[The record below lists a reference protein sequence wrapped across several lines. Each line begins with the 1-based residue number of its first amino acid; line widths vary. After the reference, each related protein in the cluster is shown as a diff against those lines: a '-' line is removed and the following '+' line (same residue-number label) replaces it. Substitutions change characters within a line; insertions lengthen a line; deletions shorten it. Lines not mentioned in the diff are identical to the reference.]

1 MRIVAKLLLYNGKI
15 IQSKKMSC
23 HSIVGDVENGLFF
36 LNKWNF
42 IDEIAVYDIS
52 TRKDELFINRKNVE
66 VLKLNHKPIS
76 YGGQISSLEDV
87 KRAIAIGF
95 DKVIINSNKYD
106 LELLNQIKSEYGRQS
121 VVIAIDLIEGPD
133 QKIFEYLWREKS
145 QSDIASL
152 IALLNKFMPGE
163 IIINWIN
170 KDGQKT
176 DVNFSLP
183 EFLKPFRQ
191 NNIVYSAGGTI
202 RQLRKILRKRKEIT
216 KDGFSIGTALWHQNL
231 ET

>member
-1 MRIVAKLLLYNGKI
+1 MQKKLFAVYKDNILAFNFIERSGDAGALLFENFWFMANNQIMRIVANFLYNE

-106 LELLNQIKSEYGRQS
+106 L
-121 VVIAIDLIEGPD
+121 
-133 QKIFEYLWREKS
+133 
-145 QSDIASL
+145 
-152 IALLNKFMPGE
+152 
-163 IIINWIN
+163 
-170 KDGQKT
+170 
-176 DVNFSLP
+176 NF
-183 EFLKPFRQ
+183 
-191 NNIVYSAGGTI
+191 
-202 RQLRKILRKRKEIT
+202 
-216 KDGFSIGTALWHQNL
+216 
-231 ET
+231 